1 MAEKS
6 KPASK
11 DHDKAFGGKQAPAFG
26 KGKAEQKQATAA
38 KGSKGRERQVTKEKK

>member
-1 MAEKS
+1 VTTS

-26 KGKAEQKQATAA
+26 KGKKEQENA
-38 KGSKGRERQVTKEKK
+38 KGSKRERSTTSKEKKK